1 MALEK
6 NACVTKDGPLAKS
19 ATSGVRS
26 LALAKGLLH
35 YVSNMPANIA
45 KEPGRALGRN
55 PDRLTPAERL
65 ALAGKYIALEIYSPE
80 ALPLRRIE
88 AIGDSLAEC
97 LRNLQARGLDPRRF
111 EFTRLARAY

>member
-1 MALEK
+1 MTL
-6 NACVTKDGPLAKS
+6 
-19 ATSGVRS
+19 
-26 LALAKGLLH
+26 
-35 YVSNMPANIA
+35 
-45 KEPGRALGRN
+45 
-55 PDRLTPAERL
+55 AERL

-111 EFTRLARAY
+111 EFTRLAKPY